1 MGICKIQKP
10 TSFREAHGEIF
21 VKIICNEIE
30 NEPVKY
36 EGDKGDLY
44 INLICEEDEDSGLFC
59 LCKDNEQEIINELKN
74 KIEIMQQQINELQE
88 KINNGLN

>member
-10 TSFREAHGEIF
+10 AKFKDAHGEIF

-36 EGDKGDLY
+36 EGNKGDLY
-44 INLICEEDEDSGLFC
+44 LNLICEESEESGVFC
-59 LCKDNEQEIINELKN
+59 LCKDNAEEIINELKN
-74 KIEIMQQQINELQE
+74 KIEIMQEQITELQE
-88 KINNGLN
+88 KIKNGFN